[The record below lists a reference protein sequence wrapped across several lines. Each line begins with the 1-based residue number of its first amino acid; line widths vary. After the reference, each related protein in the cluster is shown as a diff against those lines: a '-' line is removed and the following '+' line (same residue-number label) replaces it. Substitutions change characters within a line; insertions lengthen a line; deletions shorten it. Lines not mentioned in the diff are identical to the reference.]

1 MGLFWMQKFNR
12 LVDKLVCLEC
22 RYPAACANYDQLQ
35 ISLVR
40 HQSERMNGKIDL
52 GCGGWGYMLVE
63 LHVVLAW
70 DQSWIN
76 ESSAVNFDLGVRAQT
91 HHESVLEELYA
102 S

>member
-1 MGLFWMQKFNR
+1 
-12 LVDKLVCLEC
+12 
-22 RYPAACANYDQLQ
+22 
-35 ISLVR
+35 
-40 HQSERMNGKIDL
+40 
-52 GCGGWGYMLVE
+52 MLVE

-91 HHESVLEELYA
+91 QHESVLEELYA

>member
-1 MGLFWMQKFNR
+1 MQKFNR

-52 GCGGWGYMLVE
+52 GCGGWGGLYGSNLRR
-63 LHVVLAW
+63 
-70 DQSWIN
+70 D
-76 ESSAVNFDLGVRAQT
+76 NFSRLYGVRG
-91 HHESVLEELYA
+91 HLGHSRLFWGSSSFKMCSSSSSRFKL